1 MNNAIKYLIEELV
14 RIYKVDVSIFDYDY
28 MCSISSYTKLENHL
42 VGVIEN
48 FNILYVINKIDNV
61 KYKIELLKFLDN
73 IDCAD
78 ASYALGYYYDSGRGV
93 PKDYKEAIKWYMKAA
108 NQGYIEAQYNL
119 GLLYMK
125 GKGVPQDY
133 KEAFKWYTEAANQGH
148 ELAQYNL
155 ALIYYEGKG
164 VSRNYEEAIKWYTE
178 AANQGHE
185 LAQYNLALMYKKGEG
200 VSPNYQ
206 EAIKWFMKAAEQK
219 HALSQF
225 QIGYFY
231 DKGYGVES
239 NKLEAIKWYTEAAI
253 QECVEA
259 KFNLGVLYNEEGD
272 LQNYQEAFKWYTEAA
287 NQGYIK
293 AQYNLALMYE
303 NGKGVSQNYQEAIK
317 WYTMAAKGNHESAQ
331 INLGIIYFEGRGVP
345 KDYKEAI
352 KWYTMAANQ
361 GCVDAQF
368 NLGVLYHQVEKPCQD
383 YKEAI
388 KWYTMA
394 ANANH
399 MGAQN
404 NLGVMYENGEG
415 VEQNYIEAIKW
426 YTIAAN
432 QGDTSA
438 QYNLALMY
446 EEGMGT
452 AIDLEKALKY
462 YKLALDNGFEKA
474 REFYENLLNRIEI
487 QNQRKKLNFGER
499 KDVFVSWNHLDQNI
513 KNNLCKELESRNLFT
528 VWESDTNGIGEID
541 DVIEKSILQSRSYL
555 IILTGNSIYSK
566 WVEKELNIIFEKV
579 DNSKEYEY
587 TIRPIVF
594 SVKVIDGK
602 EEYFDVIKAINDFDK
617 NSPFKKLLN
626 YCFHFDNGDL
636 DYDKLANLLKE
647 GISNSLKIEYRDK
660 VLNDTQ
666 RYNAAINNVIKDDST
681 KSGIIASTFKYEE
694 GYLNRPLY
702 DNDGNRITSD
712 EIFTN
717 NRNVLIYGEGGTGK
731 SLYLKNYLRTK
742 FNGDRYLFYLPCK
755 EMNNHLDK
763 DISDIIREV
772 CFDKYFSIDER
783 KLLTPNAFEQIFQSD
798 NKIIL
803 LVDALDEIPIELR
816 RKIIDKLNSLHLR
829 YKNIFT
835 LFTTRNKSDAQIIS
849 SKFNQVIGV
858 YELKNLTGEDIEKI
872 FDIFNSKVNFKEDD
886 SKLLKKKIS
895 KKEFFISLDNV
906 SDEIK
911 TNPLLLSNL
920 ILIYFATKKI
930 MKTTHDVIRE
940 SINIVFKEID
950 NEKEVFFKYKEY
962 IEGNMLN
969 ELLGYFSLQRANN
982 NQSSSNEIIQK
993 YLEEKYKDDEN
1004 ILEKDFEKI
1013 ANEIYKYLRRRSII
1027 TNNRIMHDIFANYF
1041 VAVYLYNK
1049 IYKNKTNYYGFPYI
1063 DYKVENE
1070 FNTFCKL
1077 YFTNEDEPW
1086 PNISTDLVYK
1096 LDYEIY
1102 RINDRAEMNEEH
1114 FSYDV
1119 FHKTLTKIQD
1129 DAFSETA
1136 IKIIEEVIK
1145 KDAFHFNEFIKKYF
1159 YK

>member
-14 RIYKVDVSIFDYDY
+14 RIYKVDISIFDYDY
-28 MCSISSYTKLENHL
+28 MCSINSYGELEKYLSKLISDYNLRNFINE
-42 VGVIEN
+42 VCDYIRGIE
-48 FNILYVINKIDNV
+48 ILKCLINMGSI
-61 KYKIELLKFLDN
+61 
-73 IDCAD
+73 
-78 ASYALGYYYDSGRGV
+78 
-93 PKDYKEAIKWYMKAA
+93 EAINRIGVAYYLGEGVEQNYEKA
-108 NQGYIEAQYNL
+108 
-119 GLLYMK
+119 
-125 GKGVPQDY
+125 
-133 KEAFKWYTEAANQGH
+133 FRWFTEAANQGH
-148 ELAQYNL
+148 TFAQNNL
-155 ALIYYEGKG
+155 ASMYYEGKG
-164 VSRNYEEAIKWYTE
+164 VEQNYEEAIKWFTE
-178 AANQGHE
+178 AANQGDT
-185 LAQYNLALMYKKGEG
+185 
-200 VSPNYQ
+200 S
-206 EAIKWFMKAAEQK
+206 
-219 HALSQF
+219 
-225 QIGYFY
+225 
-231 DKGYGVES
+231 
-239 NKLEAIKWYTEAAI
+239 
-253 QECVEA
+253 
-259 KFNLGVLYNEEGD
+259 
-272 LQNYQEAFKWYTEAA
+272 
-287 NQGYIK
+287 
-293 AQYNLALMYE
+293 
-303 NGKGVSQNYQEAIK
+303 
-317 WYTMAAKGNHESAQ
+317 
-331 INLGIIYFEGRGVP
+331 
-345 KDYKEAI
+345 
-352 KWYTMAANQ
+352 
-361 GCVDAQF
+361 
-368 NLGVLYHQVEKPCQD
+368 
-383 YKEAI
+383 
-388 KWYTMA
+388 
-394 ANANH
+394 
-399 MGAQN
+399 AQN

-415 VEQNYIEAIKW
+415 VEQNYEEAIKW

-432 QGDTSA
+432 QGYTSA

-446 EEGMGT
+446 YQGEGLEQNHEEAIRWFTEAANQGHTSAQYNLGVMYQNGKGVEQNYEEAIRWFTEAANQGNTFAQNNLGVMYENGKGVEQNYEEAIRWFTEAANQGHTSAQYNLGVMYYEGKGVEQNYEEAIRWFTEAANQGHTSAQNNLGVMYENGMGT

-462 YKLALDNGFEKA
+462 CKLALDNGYEKA
-474 REFYENLLNRIEI
+474 REFYEYLLNRIEVK
-487 QNQRKKLNFGER
+487 NQRKKLNFGER

-541 DVIEKSILQSRSYL
+541 DVIKESILQSRSYL

-617 NSPFKKLLN
+617 NSPFKKLLD

-666 RYNAAINNVIKDDST
+666 RYNVAINNVIKDDST

-712 EIFTN
+712 ELFTN
-717 NRNVLIYGEGGTGK
+717 NRNVLIYGEGGIGK

-763 DISDIIREV
+763 NISDIIREV

-872 FDIFNSKVNFKEDD
+872 FDIFNSKANFKEDD

-895 KKEFFISLDNV
+895 KEEFFISLDNV

-1129 DAFSETA
+1129 DGFSKAA

-1159 YK
+1159 INN